1 MKDYKTIN
9 FLTCGHVDDGKST
22 LIGRLLYDIDV
33 VPDDHIEA
41 ARNEEGEIDYALFTD
56 GLEDERRQGITIDVA
71 HRYFRYEDCRYRI
84 ADTPG
89 HLEYMR
95 NMAVAAVTSDVAVIL
110 VDAIHGVRLQT
121 VEYSKIAKFF
131 GVRQF
136 LVAIN
141 KMDAVDYSEA
151 QYNKIKEHYLREFGA
166 HSTDCDIEFVPV
178 SALLGDNIVTKSDE
192 MPWYK
197 GKTIMEFLKKADQHT
212 LTNDNFRLPIQHVIK
227 DEEGTRWY
235 GGTLHGKSLT
245 VGDSLTSI
253 ETEQT
258 ATVTGIYHSGKSVEQ
273 ADKRQAI
280 AISLAEDIDLSRGAV
295 LSKSDN
301 PGCVAE
307 AFHAEILWIDKKLE
321 GKESFQGM
329 MKMHHSEVQA
339 QVAIEGENGVLKSG
353 KVYLSQ
359 AIAMDPFDE
368 NPHTG
373 LFILIDPYTERV
385 AGVGTVGKLIPLHYQ
400 GASAI

>member
-1 MKDYKTIN
+1 MTDYKTIN

-41 ARNEEGEIDYALFTD
+41 ARDDQGNIDYSLFTD

-141 KMDAVDYSEA
+141 KMDAVDYSEE
-151 QYNKIKEHYLREFGA
+151 QYNKIKSDYLNEFGV
-166 HSTDCDIEFVPV
+166 HSSDCDIEFVPV
-178 SALLGDNIVTKSDE
+178 SALEGDNIVTKSDN
-192 MPWYK
+192 MAWYS
-197 GKTIMEFLKKADQHT
+197 GKTILDFLRGADQHT
-212 LTNDNFRLPIQHVIK
+212 LSHENFRLPIQHVIK
-227 DEEGTRWY
+227 DGEGTRWY
-235 GGTLHGKSLT
+235 GGTLHGKPLS
-245 VGDSLTSI
+245 VGDRLRSI
-253 ETEQT
+253 ETEQEV
-258 ATVTGIYHSGKSVEQ
+258 TVKGIYHSGKPVER
-273 ADKRQAI
+273 ADRRQAI
-280 AISLAEDIDLSRGAV
+280 SVSLVEDIDLSRGAV
-295 LSKSDN
+295 LSRSEN
-301 PGCVAE
+301 PGSVAD
-307 AFHAEILWIDKKLE
+307 AFDADILWVDKKME
-321 GKESFQGM
+321 GKSTFQGII
-329 MKMHHSEVQA
+329 KMHHSEAQA
-339 QVAIEGENGVLKSG
+339 QVSIDGENGVLKSG
-353 KVYLSQ
+353 NVYLSQ
-359 AIAMDPFDE
+359 AVSMDIFDN
-368 NPHTG
+368 NPSTG
-373 LFILIDPYTERV
+373 QFILIDPYTERV
-385 AGVGTVGKLIPLHYQ
+385 AGVGTVSRVIPPQYQ
-400 GASAI
+400 GANSI